1 MKALFASMAILALT
15 AGTSAQSPAPPKNL
29 PGRVGAPAAQ
39 ADANGFRVGEEILI
53 SSAGGWVKG
62 TILSANGNAYR
73 VHSELGVVV
82 TKVYPSDLRRV
93 GLLTAKDHANGQ
105 YDLHDAVQVNVNG
118 AWVDGEII
126 ATLGAE
132 YQVQLPNR
140 RTVWANPQIM
150 RPGTVAAKPAA
161 PKAGVPPKP
170 GLTSCAGKIEGRY
183 ATTGG
188 FATMSILFRSGKAVM
203 RLPFS
208 QEDDELECWMGGGK
222 VYLHKPGE
230 SQDMAL
236 DINDDGTLQSPLGE
250 LKRKGNQ

>member
-1 MKALFASMAILALT
+1 MKAFFGSIAILALT
-15 AGTSAQSPAPPKNL
+15 AGASAQSPAPPKNVS
-29 PGRVGAPAAQ
+29 GRAGAPTAQ
-39 ADANGFRVGEEILI
+39 ADANGFKVGEEVLI

-73 VHSELGVVV
+73 VHSELGVDV

-126 ATLGAE
+126 ATLGTE

-150 RPGTVAAKPAA
+150 RPGT
-161 PKAGVPPKP
+161 
-170 GLTSCAGKIEGRY
+170 
-183 ATTGG
+183 
-188 FATMSILFRSGKAVM
+188 
-203 RLPFS
+203 
-208 QEDDELECWMGGGK
+208 
-222 VYLHKPGE
+222 
-230 SQDMAL
+230 
-236 DINDDGTLQSPLGE
+236 
-250 LKRKGNQ
+250 